1 MTKEIVVETSNLE
14 VGFEIVRE
22 ISEFRPFSSI
32 SFHSSEKI
40 LSGIKE
46 VKKLAN
52 WGMAKNRHK
61 MKQAVI
67 DILDMITCCSPEEP
81 VNLNLSKY
89 ELKSL
94 KALSNL
100 IKRSLEKRKDGVVL
114 K

>member
-1 MTKEIVVETSNLE
+1 MTKALEVNKNNLE
-14 VGFEIVRE
+14 YGSIIIQE

-67 DILDMITCCSPEEP
+67 DILDMIICCSPEEP

-100 IKRSLEKRKDGVVL
+100 IKRSLEKRKDGVV
-114 K
+114 

>member
-1 MTKEIVVETSNLE
+1 MTKEIVIETSNLE
-14 VGFEIVRE
+14 VGFEIVKE

-46 VKKLAN
+46 VNKLAI

-61 MKQAVI
+61 MKDTAI
-67 DILDMITCCSPEEP
+67 KILNSILCCEPEEP

-89 ELKSL
+89 EIKSI

-100 IKRSLEKRKDGVVL
+100 IERSLEKRKDGVVL